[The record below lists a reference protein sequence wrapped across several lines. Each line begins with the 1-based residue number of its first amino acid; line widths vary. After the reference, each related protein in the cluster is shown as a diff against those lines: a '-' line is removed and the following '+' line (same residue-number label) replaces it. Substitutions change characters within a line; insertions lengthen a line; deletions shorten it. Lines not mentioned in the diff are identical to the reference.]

1 MYDKYRATNYYSNRI
16 ALSKSIKILMKSIIK
31 EGEISM
37 AKPAQEQ
44 KATEQEH
51 EEFDLKGS
59 LVSVLIVGLVILTSW
74 LGVWYLFITR

>member
-1 MYDKYRATNYYSNRI
+1 MNE
-16 ALSKSIKILMKSIIK
+16 KSQDSE

-37 AKPAQEQ
+37 AKPMHNEKTLEQ
-44 KATEQEH
+44 QH

-59 LVSVLIVGLVILTSW
+59 LVSVLIIGFIILTSW

>member
-1 MYDKYRATNYYSNRI
+1 
-16 ALSKSIKILMKSIIK
+16 
-31 EGEISM
+31 M